1 MPMVEI
7 AALSRVLCGDHW
19 REPEEWAAA
28 IHRLADLDDGQLA
41 TLIGLCRDGA
51 QPPRQR

>member
-1 MPMVEI
+1 MVEI
-7 AALSRVLCGDHW
+7 AALSRVLCGHQW

-28 IHRLADLDDGQLA
+28 LHCLADLDEGELA

-51 QPPRQR
+51 HPPRHG